1 MVPQKALAKLQ
12 LQCSRR
18 EYCCG
23 QIRQRL
29 LRWSGKEKS
38 SGKVGYSATEIEE
51 VISSLVADKFI
62 DDARFA
68 DAYVRDKARFSKWGS
83 VKIAYN
89 LKKLGV
95 ESSVVEAALRNNAGC
110 FGREELVE
118 LLKRKYGTIKEDEPW
133 ARKREKLLRFALQR
147 GFEYGQIMDV
157 INEFR

>member
-1 MVPQKALAKLQ
+1 MVQQKALAKLQ

-29 LRWSGKEKS
+29 LKWSEKEKS
-38 SGKVGYSATEIEE
+38 LGKTGYSATEIEE
-51 VISSLVADKFI
+51 VISSLVADKFL

-68 DAYVRDKARFSKWGS
+68 DAYVRDKARFAKWGS

-95 ESSVVEAALRNNAGC
+95 EHSVIEAALRDNSGC
-110 FGREELVE
+110 FGSEGLVQ
-118 LLKRKYGTIKEDEPW
+118 LLKRKHGTLKADEPW
-133 ARKREKLLRFALQR
+133 ARKREKLMRFALQR
-147 GFEYGQIMDV
+147 GFEYGQIMEV